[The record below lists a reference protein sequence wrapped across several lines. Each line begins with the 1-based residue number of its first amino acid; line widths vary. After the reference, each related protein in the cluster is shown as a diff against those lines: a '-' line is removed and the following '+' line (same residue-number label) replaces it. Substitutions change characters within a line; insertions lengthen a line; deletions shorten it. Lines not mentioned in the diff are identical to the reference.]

1 MFGRWQ
7 KIAIKPCHILLN
19 TKPCNIIARRKFVTE
34 IQSWRKM
41 LDGCHN
47 PNQLGVAIDK
57 IFREV
62 PKPSQR
68 MLMQILQACARV
80 AGQTTTTEHLTEEQH
95 QVKPKSSPLDAYILS
110 LDQRPGAET
119 YDRSTIIQLA
129 QNNIIAKVPSERIK
143 APAYAAYLSLLANWS
158 DLPTTLSA
166 FNQAKKVGILP
177 DLDMYKAVITACA
190 KNGDHDTAYKI
201 IDEAAMAALKV
212 LKTGYWLQIAL
223 RLTIGAEIGKY
234 TAIGLMGL
242 VPDIGTSIPA
252 GVGLTIGVVIGARLA
267 VGTALRE
274 ATIFL
279 PKKTYL
285 QQNIAEKGAHRE
297 QQVDQRA
304 ESTKSI
310 FGSLRD
316 VIPKSDKDIRVEL
329 NTYMVN
335 EFRRMDGGEV

>member
-7 KIAIKPCHILLN
+7 TIAMKPCHILLP
-19 TKPCNIIARRKFVTE
+19 TKRCDIIAQRKFVTE
-34 IQSWRKM
+34 IRSWRKM
-41 LDGCHN
+41 LDDCNN
-47 PNQLGVAIDK
+47 PNQLGIAIDK

-68 MLMQILQACARV
+68 VLVQVLQACSRV
-80 AGQTTTTEHLTEEQH
+80 AGQTTATEHLTEEH
-95 QVKPKSSPLDAYILS
+95 QVKPNSNPLDAYILS

-129 QNNIIAKVPSERIK
+129 QDKIIAKVPSERFK
-143 APAYAAYLSLLANWS
+143 APLYAAYLSLLANWS

-166 FNQAKKVGILP
+166 FNRAKDVGILP

-190 KNGDHDTAYKI
+190 KSGDHDTAYKI

-212 LKTGYWLQIAL
+212 MKTGYWLQIAL

-279 PKKTYL
+279 PKKTFL

-304 ESTKSI
+304 ESSKSI

-316 VIPKSDKDIRVEL
+316 VIPKSDKDVRVEL

-335 EFRRMDGGEV
+335 EFRRMDGA